1 MIHRSTWLAGGALCL
16 LCAAAPAWAQTTSA
30 TAPAPKV
37 PYTTETLPDIAK
49 LKPAPSTPITLD
61 DLKAIQ
67 ARAEVVARY
76 ALPAIVNIELPD
88 GQGSGVIVSP
98 DEMNSH
104 VHHVLIAPVSS
115 GSAAYPTRI
124 PLELLGSTRYIV
136 LDQLQTV
143 DSSRLVKKIGEVDK
157 TAQKLTL
164 TTLQELFA
172 D

>member
-1 MIHRSTWLAGGALCL
+1 MVKRF
-16 LCAAAPAWAQTTSA
+16 
-30 TAPAPKV
+30 
-37 PYTTETLPDIAK
+37 DIF
-49 LKPAPSTPITLD
+49 LVNLD
-61 DLKAIQ
+61 
-67 ARAEVVARY
+67 AEVSADPKNTR
-76 ALPAIVNIELPD
+76 PC
-88 GQGSGVIVSP
+88 VIVSP

-136 LDQLQTV
+136 LDQLRTV

-164 TTLQELFA
+164 ATLQELFA